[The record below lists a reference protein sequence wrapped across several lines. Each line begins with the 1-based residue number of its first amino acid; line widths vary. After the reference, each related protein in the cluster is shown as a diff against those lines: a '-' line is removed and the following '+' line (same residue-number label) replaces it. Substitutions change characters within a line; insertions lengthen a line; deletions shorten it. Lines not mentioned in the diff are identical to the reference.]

1 MTVQGHGW
9 DDNVGYPAFR
19 NLIIN
24 GGMSVAQRGTS
35 TAGITGGGYYTADRY
50 NTNPSGLGTWTQ
62 SIENDAP
69 TGSGHRKSLKMLCTT
84 ADASPA
90 ASDLLWIQQIIEG
103 YNVQHLKKGTASAKQ
118 ATLSFWVKSN
128 KTGTYIV
135 NFLDSDNTRIVSGS
149 YNIVSAGTWQQV
161 VITFPADTTGVF
173 DNDENGSCRIVW
185 GLAAGTDYT
194 SGTLNTTWAA
204 TVTANR
210 LVGQT
215 NLAAA
220 TSNYWQITGV
230 QLEVGSVATPFEFE
244 PFETTL
250 RKCQR
255 YYEKSYAY
263 STAPGTNQ
271 SSFPTIVV
279 EVPFITSFGQA
290 DGWGGA
296 RTLFKVDKR
305 ASPTVAVYNESGTIN
320 TATQITGSTAVSLT
334 NPLVYGNDKGFLVAT
349 GSLTAGVA
357 VKMVYH
363 YTANAEL

>member
-19 NLIIN
+19 NIIIN
-24 GGMSVAQRGTS
+24 GGMSVAQRNTS
-35 TAGITGGGYYTADRY
+35 ASMDAGLTVKTADRWVQY
-50 NTNPSGLGTWTQ
+50 FDSGGTGTM
-62 SIENDAP
+62 SVENDAP
-69 TGSGHRKSLKMLCTT
+69 TGSGHRKSLKVLCNSIGT
-84 ADASPA
+84 ATGST
-90 ASDLLWIQQIIEG
+90 SNVIRQHIEG
-103 YNVQHLKKGTASAKQ
+103 QNVQHFAKGTSSAK
-118 ATLSFWVKSN
+118 SFAVQFWIKSN
-128 KTGTYIV
+128 KTGIYIAELV
-135 NFLDSDNTRIVSGS
+135 DNDNNRS
-149 YNIVSAGTWQQV
+149 VSAFYTINSSGTWEKKT
-161 VITFPADTTGVF
+161 IIFPADTTGVF
-173 DNDENGSCRIVW
+173 DNDNNNSLIMQFWLV
-185 GLAAGTDYT
+185 AGATVA
-194 SGTLNTTWAA
+194 SGTLQTTWNTVPASGRA
-204 TVTANR
+204 T
-210 LVGQT
+210 GQI
-215 NLAAA
+215 NLFD
-220 TSNYWQITGV
+220 TINNYWQITGV